1 MIDLKG
7 NPFYLTDAQEAWVLN
22 TLNALTVEEKLH
34 QMFCVLGD
42 AYSEAELE
50 RLAKDGIGGV
60 LFRPVRPAVEIAA
73 HFRTLDGLA
82 KVPLLHASNLEE
94 GGAGASSDGTF
105 FANPMQVAASRDPE
119 DNVRFARCCA
129 AEGAAAGVNWTFSPV
144 SDLDLNPLNPI
155 TNCRTYGSDAER
167 VSACTSRFVETVQ
180 QSGMAAC
187 AKHFPGDGVDYRD
200 QHLHPTYNSLSAAD
214 WWSTYGR
221 VYRGMIQK
229 GLLSVMAGHIC
240 QPALEMEIAGGGPED
255 VLPGSLSHSLL
266 TGVLRG
272 QLHFNGVIA
281 TDAIIMGGYTMPM
294 ARREAIPTTF
304 NAGADMIVFS
314 TDIDEDLAFARA
326 ALETGVLPLE
336 RVNEALTRIL
346 ALKARVCGHVQAD
359 SIPAEA
365 WKKECAERSVTL
377 VKDLDH
383 LLPIS
388 PERFGRIRLM
398 LLGQDRCWDGSIGE
412 MLRMELEKRGFA
424 VERYD
429 PLSDDLHGTR
439 GLASDRL
446 TLGILHYPHASN
458 QTAVRVCW
466 CPKHALEIPRFVHE
480 EAVVFASLANP
491 YHLQDVPRVR
501 TFINCYSATRA
512 TIAALVEKLC
522 GESPFL
528 GKNPSDPFCGLWDAK
543 L

>member
-1 MIDLKG
+1 
-7 NPFYLTDAQEAWVLN
+7 
-22 TLNALTVEEKLH
+22 
-34 QMFCVLGD
+34 
-42 AYSEAELE
+42 
-50 RLAKDGIGGV
+50 
-60 LFRPVRPAVEIAA
+60 
-73 HFRTLDGLA
+73 
-82 KVPLLHASNLEE
+82 
-94 GGAGASSDGTF
+94 
-105 FANPMQVAASRDPE
+105 
-119 DNVRFARCCA
+119 
-129 AEGAAAGVNWTFSPV
+129 
-144 SDLDLNPLNPI
+144 
-155 TNCRTYGSDAER
+155 
-167 VSACTSRFVETVQ
+167 
-180 QSGMAAC
+180 
-187 AKHFPGDGVDYRD
+187 
-200 QHLHPTYNSLSAAD
+200 
-214 WWSTYGR
+214 
-221 VYRGMIQK
+221 
-229 GLLSVMAGHIC
+229 
-240 QPALEMEIAGGGPED
+240 
-255 VLPGSLSHSLL
+255 
-266 TGVLRG
+266 
-272 QLHFNGVIA
+272 
-281 TDAIIMGGYTMPM
+281 M

-501 TFINCYSATRA
+501 TFINCYSATDA
-512 TIAALVEKLC
+512 TVAALVEKLC